1 MNELWL
7 ERMGIPLMAMNLG
20 YVVLLKYVLIA
31 FSCRDFMGEYRSTR
45 SICRNA
51 LTARI
56 RVSACHLSVPATLP
70 QAKMKDAQ

>member
-31 FSCRDFMGEYRSTR
+31 FSCRDFM
-45 SICRNA
+45 
-51 LTARI
+51 
-56 RVSACHLSVPATLP
+56 VPATFP
-70 QAKMKDAQ
+70 QARMKDAQRHVVMQFSRCGKDFKITCML